1 MHDPVDKLND
11 HTGSLGARAAG
22 GEPNGGGRIAGPAVI
37 RLDKAPTIEPEAGA
51 EIAADAADRRDAIQK
66 RHLVTPTMWR

>member
-37 RLDKAPTIEPEAGA
+37 RLDKAP
-51 EIAADAADRRDAIQK
+51 AAY
-66 RHLVTPTMWR
+66 TS